1 MENNGYHDYENKP
14 LNFLWDT
21 RSELL
26 PAYLWKVWLVIGA
39 TLVIGILFNII
50 NIDTI
55 EVIGY
60 VDLSVSGLSFTLVI
74 ISAAFEV
81 YNKDELTILLE
92 SKEEKN
98 GKKGLALLET
108 LTPYI
113 FTAFLYLIIGLIS
126 IITPLLQIQVP
137 NIVAVILNLIFIML
151 LILGLFSLFNI
162 TYTLLNSLYYSV
174 IRHKY
179 IMKIKDK
186 KTNIEKEMESKIKY
200 YRELRQ
206 EYIDNGENTE
216 LIDNKIK
223 KCEQYID
230 KLNQ

>member
-1 MENNGYHDYENKP
+1 MENNKYHDYENKP
-14 LNFLWDT
+14 LKFLWDT

-26 PAYLWKVWLVIGA
+26 PAYLWTVWLVIGA
-39 TLVIGILFNII
+39 TLLIGIFLNII
-50 NIDTI
+50 NINTI
-55 EVIGY
+55 EVVGY

-92 SKEEKN
+92 NRGEKN
-98 GKKGLALLET
+98 GRKGLALLET

-126 IITPLLQIQVP
+126 VITPLLQIQVP

-151 LILGLFSLFNI
+151 LILGLFSLFNV

-179 IMKIKDK
+179 VIEIENKKI
-186 KTNIEKEMESKIKY
+186 NIERKMESKVESYK
-200 YRELRQ
+200 ELRQ